1 MRTGMGR
8 SAFSLAASSIV
19 IIILGLVTGWRAIEW
34 LSLLVGLWVGLL
46 LAWGAFRFFGWGSW
60 AARSIYLWGIV
71 GVVLVLVVLFVA
83 GSMLFGMLPNTPAV
97 AITFWTVCGLVL
109 GVVTAAGEIARRA
122 ARSGNR
128 L

>member
-46 LAWGAFRFFGWGSW
+46 LAWGAFRFFGWGRW
-60 AARSIYLWGIV
+60 GARSIYLWGIV

-97 AITFWTVCGLVL
+97 AITFWAVCGLVL

-122 ARSGNR
+122 AHSGNR

>member
-46 LAWGAFRFFGWGSW
+46 LAWGAFRFFDWGSW

>member
-46 LAWGAFRFFGWGSW
+46 LAWGAFRSFGWRSW